1 MNDHKVHRSSN
12 PASTPDPAPDHPSLF
27 GAADAQETGVPVFRV
42 ELVQER
48 TFDAPVVTG
57 PADVAP
63 LVCQYLRGADREHF
77 VVVLLATNGKV
88 IGIHTA
94 HIGSLT
100 ASIASTREVFK
111 VALLAN
117 AAAIVVAHCHPSGN
131 LEPSREDVRVS
142 RRLVAAGELME
153 VAVHDSLIVG
163 LEGTYTSLA
172 ERGLLSQ

>member
-1 MNDHKVHRSSN
+1 MNKDRDQRSAN
-12 PASTPDPAPDHPSLF
+12 AASAPDLAPEHPSLF
-27 GAADAQETGVPVFRV
+27 DASNSQEAAVPVFRV

-48 TFDAPVVTG
+48 SFEAPVVTG

-63 LVCQYLRGADREHF
+63 LVCQFLRGADREHF
-77 VVVLLATNGKV
+77 VVVLLATSGKV
-88 IGIHTA
+88 IGLHTA

-100 ASIASTREVFK
+100 ASIASARDIFK

-131 LEPSREDVRVS
+131 VEPSREDVRVS

-153 VAVHDSLIVG
+153 VVVHDSIIVG
-163 LEGTYTSLA
+163 LEGAYTSLA
-172 ERGLLSQ
+172 ERGLLRD